1 MIVTVHLTDHR
12 KITKDF
18 EKLLFFN
25 SNDDASIPAVC
36 EDCITVNLRNVV
48 DIRPAEPDE
57 IAHAEI
63 HGY

>member
-12 KITKDF
+12 KITKDLD
-18 EKLLFFN
+18 KLLFFY
-25 SNDDASIPAVC
+25 SNDDEFEIK
-36 EDCITVNLRNVV
+36 EGCITINLRNVV